1 MNLKRSI
8 LAVLTAISVY
18 ALIFALGQSLSE
30 PQIQSQLELYQTNL
44 ILNVAELNQVDNAS
58 NSSADNQQKIG
69 SITQSLIGGDP
80 YEMAQS
86 QYEKA
91 LTDTKV
97 SLNKLQEQNQA
108 IASETPRQQ
117 LKQDIKQNQ
126 QLIDELNLKLG
137 IIAAHR
143 QQLSKAFDYWQKV
156 NNSET
161 AAILTKLWS
170 KSPQIADNAERVI
183 QEKLENWFQT
193 TSLKRIYQLKNQSD
207 KLVNIEITQ
216 QTLGQ
221 KALNRLIFLSIIPV
235 VGGLFGVGLI
245 IFLAIQALIKKE
257 KSILANNYNLTWQTP
272 WDWETILLVLVVG
285 FFFLS
290 QFLFPIL
297 FSIAG
302 FNPNELNLRGKA
314 LYVMVSYFLMATGGL
329 TVLYLSVKSFLP
341 LPQDWFKLTNKNWYW
356 WGLGGYVVAIPFV
369 FVVSLFNQQI
379 WQGQGGSNPLLLLAL
394 KSQDTV
400 ALIIFFITASIAAPI
415 FEEIIFRGFL
425 LPSLTRYLP
434 VSGAII
440 LTAIIF
446 ALAHLSLA
454 EALPLATLGIIL
466 GIVYTRS
473 RSLIASI
480 TVHSLWNS
488 GTLLSLFILG
498 SNLE

>member
-1 MNLKRSI
+1 MNPKRLL
-8 LAVLTAISVY
+8 LAILTAISVY
-18 ALIFALGQSLSE
+18 ALVFALGQSLSE

-80 YEMAQS
+80 YEMAQN
-86 QYEKA
+86 QYQQA
-91 LTDTKV
+91 LTDTEV
-97 SLNKLQEQNQA
+97 SLNKLKQQNKA

-170 KSPQIADNAERVI
+170 KSPQIADNAEIVI

-290 QFLFPIL
+290 QFLFQIL
-297 FSIAG
+297 FSIVS
-302 FNPNELNLRGKA
+302 NLRR
-314 LYVMVSYFLMATGGL
+314 F
-329 TVLYLSVKSFLP
+329 
-341 LPQDWFKLTNKNWYW
+341 
-356 WGLGGYVVAIPFV
+356 
-369 FVVSLFNQQI
+369 
-379 WQGQGGSNPLLLLAL
+379 
-394 KSQDTV
+394 
-400 ALIIFFITASIAAPI
+400 
-415 FEEIIFRGFL
+415 
-425 LPSLTRYLP
+425 
-434 VSGAII
+434 
-440 LTAIIF
+440 
-446 ALAHLSLA
+446 
-454 EALPLATLGIIL
+454 
-466 GIVYTRS
+466 
-473 RSLIASI
+473 
-480 TVHSLWNS
+480 
-488 GTLLSLFILG
+488 
-498 SNLE
+498 